1 MTQFI
6 FKNIHLKFLIYPLVI
21 GLFIQ
26 VFICLSLSNQ
36 VLASNSTDK
45 LVGYW
50 KMDETTA
57 GSSVVDSS
65 GDGNNGTPS
74 GSGGSQNGPQP
85 NTDVPTMSF
94 SDPRSLNF
102 DGTDD
107 DVAISGLLT
116 GSSQTVTLTA
126 WVNLTTKDTSG
137 AEIISLGDHILI
149 RADDSSSQKTTGQF
163 YNGTTWIGT
172 GSGVD
177 IAGSGWRHVAY
188 VVNQVSGNFYQQIY
202 IDGVLDTQSTNTTSI
217 VYSGQGQ
224 NTKIGEHGNGS
235 ANYNFNGK
243 IDDLRVYTRALSAEE
258 IADLA
263 AGRHTAA
270 TWDGSSSTNNE
281 TAANWDINAVPDA
294 YTRLIIANSGSQPS
308 LTTNLTSAS
317 LTINNGATLTT
328 NCFTLSYNDG
338 GSLTNNGTLINCPST
353 SQPLTAASPGKS
365 SPSCNSSM
373 PTKAPHLF
381 QADKVG
387 NTITLHFT
395 TVLNSTGYGIEYTED
410 PNFFR
415 YGDLF
420 NYSGPAWINSRT
432 IHHLTPNTN
441 YYFRIRAVNGCT
453 AGEWSNILKV
463 NTIKSTALQKF
474 FP

>member
-1 MTQFI
+1 
-6 FKNIHLKFLIYPLVI
+6 
-21 GLFIQ
+21 
-26 VFICLSLSNQ
+26 
-36 VLASNSTDK
+36 
-45 LVGYW
+45 
-50 KMDETTA
+50 MDETTA

-94 SDPRSLNF
+94 SDSRSLNF

-107 DVAISGLLT
+107 DVTVSGLIT

-126 WVNLTTKDTSG
+126 WVNLNTKDTSG
-137 AEIISLGDHILI
+137 AEIISLGDHVLL

-163 YNGTTWIGT
+163 YNGTTWVGT

-202 IDGVLDTQSTNTTSI
+202 IDGVLDTQTTNNTSI
-217 VYSGQGQ
+217 VYTGLTQ

-235 ANYNFNGK
+235 SNYNFNGK
-243 IDDLRVYTRALSAEE
+243 IDDLRVYTRALSETE

-281 TAANWDINAVPDA
+281 TAANWDINAIPDA

-338 GSLTNNGTLINCPST
+338 GSLTNNGNLIDCPT
-353 SQPLTAASPGKS
+353 NNPPLTNPSASQSP
-365 SPSCNSSM
+365 PSCNSST
-373 PTKAPHLF
+373 PTKAPLLF
-381 QADKVG
+381 QADVKGSTV
-387 NTITLHFT
+387 TLHFT
-395 TVLNSTGYGIEYTED
+395 TVANTSGYGIEYSEN
-410 PNFFR
+410 PSIYR

-420 NYSGPAWINSRT
+420 SYSGPAWLNSRAVN
-432 IHHLTPNTN
+432 HLLPNTT
-441 YYFRIRAVNGCT
+441 YYFRIRGVNGCN
-453 AGEWSNILKV
+453 AGAWSNVLP
-463 NTIKSTALQKF
+463 IKTRDNLLTDRF
-474 FP
+474 FL

>member
-1 MTQFI
+1 MQHFVI
-6 FKNIHLKFLIYPLVI
+6 KNFYFKIYIYPCLL
-21 GLFIQ
+21 GLFVLVMIY
-26 VFICLSLSNQ
+26 ISLPSQ
-36 VLASNSTDK
+36 VLASNATDK

-50 KMDETTA
+50 KMDETSA

-74 GSGGSQNGPQP
+74 GAGGSQNGPQP
-85 NTDVPTMSF
+85 NSSVPTMSY

-107 DVAISGLLT
+107 DVAVSGLLT
-116 GSSQTVTLTA
+116 GSSQTVTLAA

-137 AEIISLGDHILI
+137 AEIISLGDHVLI
-149 RADDSSSQKTTGQF
+149 RADDSTSQKTTGQF

-202 IDGVLDTQSTNTTSI
+202 IDGVLDTQSTNNTSI
-217 VYSGQGQ
+217 VYSGQSQ

-243 IDDLRVYTRALSAEE
+243 IDDLRVYTRALSADE

-365 SPSCNSSM
+365 SPSCNSST
-373 PTKAPHLF
+373 PAKAPVLF
-381 QADKVG
+381 QADKMG
-387 NTITLHFT
+387 NNITLHFT
-395 TVLNSTGYGIEYTED
+395 TVANATGYGVEYTEE
-410 PNFFR
+410 PNIFR

-420 NYSGPAWINSRT
+420 NYNGPAWTNSRT
-432 IHHLTPNTN
+432 IHKLASNTT

-453 AGEWSNILKV
+453 AGEWSKTLKV
-463 NTIKSTALQKF
+463 NTIKNSTLQKF